1 MAGKVKLGAGLP
13 TRRARVRGLMFAIH
27 TRRRHRRL
35 RTGLLICLLLVA
47 GATVAPAMTVSAAST
62 KPRARVGR
70 VAPIGTFG
78 VGQIS
83 ETFIDPSRPTNPNGT
98 FPGAP
103 SRTLLTAIYYPT
115 TGPPT
120 DKPTLNAP
128 FNTAHGPYPLIL
140 FSHGVTA
147 RGVFYA
153 GVITKWASAGYVVVA
168 PDYPLSNTNAPGGV
182 DFGRGVADVKNQ
194 PADANFVISQVLKL
208 DKTNK
213 LVGGTVDQQH
223 LGAAGH
229 SLGAITTY
237 GLVYSACC
245 RDKRIDAAIEM
256 SGIPGVVEPA
266 TNYFQGDNTPLLAL
280 HGNADPIVP
289 YQADVNGF
297 ANAKPPKFFLT
308 FLGAGHVSPF
318 LGGTDV
324 QAVVLQKATVDFWN
338 RYLKSDA
345 AALGQL
351 KTDATVAGS
360 TTFQDDPGTATGL
373 RTKR

>member
-1 MAGKVKLGAGLP
+1 
-13 TRRARVRGLMFAIH
+13 MFAIQA
-27 TRRRHRRL
+27 RRRHRRIDAA
-35 RTGLLICLLLVA
+35 LLACLLL
-47 GATVAPAMTVSAAST
+47 GGGGTVVSATTAAAVST

-70 VAPIGTFG
+70 VAAIGTFG

-83 ETFIDPSRPTNPNGT
+83 ETFVDPSRPTNPNGT

-103 SRTLLTAIYYPT
+103 NRTLLTAIYYPT
-115 TGPPT
+115 TRPPT
-120 DKPTLNAP
+120 DKATPDAP

-140 FSHGVTA
+140 FSHGVLA

-182 DFGRGVADVKNQ
+182 DFGRGIADVKNQ
-194 PADANFVISQVLKL
+194 PADASFVISQVLKL
-208 DKTNK
+208 DKTKK
-213 LVGGTVDQQH
+213 LVGGTIDEQH

-245 RDKRIDAAIEM
+245 RDKRIDAAVEM
-256 SGIPGVVEPA
+256 SGFPALVEPPA
-266 TNYFQGDNTPLLAL
+266 NYFHGVNTPLLGL
-280 HGNADPIVP
+280 HGNADPLVP

-308 FLGAGHVSPF
+308 FLGGGHVSPF

-324 QAVVLQKATVDFWN
+324 PAVALQKTTVDFWD
-338 RYLKSDA
+338 RYLKGDA
-345 AALGQL
+345 AALGRL
-351 KTDATVAGS
+351 KADATVAGS
-360 TTFQDDPGTATGL
+360 TTFQDDPGPTTGH
-373 RTKR
+373 RTKP

>member
-1 MAGKVKLGAGLP
+1 MVAMP
-13 TRRARVRGLMFAIH
+13 SRRW
-27 TRRRHRRL
+27 HRRL
-35 RTGLLICLLLVA
+35 HATLLAGVLLVGG
-47 GATVAPAMTVSAAST
+47 GAIVAATPAAAST
-62 KPRARVGR
+62 TLSARSGR
-70 VAPIGTFG
+70 VASIGTFA

-83 ETFIDPSRPTNPNGT
+83 QTFVDPSRPTNPNGS
-98 FPGAP
+98 FPGAS

-115 TGPPT
+115 TGAPA
-120 DKPTLNAP
+120 DKATPDAA

-140 FSHGVTA
+140 FSHGVLA

-153 GVITKWASAGYVVVA
+153 SLLTKWASAGYIVVA

-194 PADANFVISQVLKL
+194 PADASFVISQVLKL
-208 DKTNK
+208 DKTKK

-245 RDKRIDAAIEM
+245 RDKRIDAAVEM
-256 SGIPGVVEPA
+256 SGIPAVVEPA
-266 TNYFQGDNTPLLAL
+266 ANYFHGVSTPLLAV

-289 YQADVNGF
+289 YQADVDGF

-308 FLGAGHVSPF
+308 FLGGGHVSPF
-318 LGGTDV
+318 LGGTGVD
-324 QAVVLQKATVDFWN
+324 ALALQKTTVDFWN
-338 RYLKSDA
+338 RYLKADA
-345 AALGQL
+345 PALAQL

-360 TTFQDDPGTATGL
+360 TTFQDDPGSTTAL
-373 RTKR
+373 HAKP

>member
-1 MAGKVKLGAGLP
+1 MVAMPA
-13 TRRARVRGLMFAIH
+13 RRW
-27 TRRRHRRL
+27 HRRL
-35 RTGLLICLLLVA
+35 HTSLVAGLLLVA
-47 GATVAPAMTVSAAST
+47 GAAVASATPAAVAST
-62 KPRARVGR
+62 TPRARSGR
-70 VAPIGTFG
+70 VASIGTFA

-83 ETFIDPSRPTNPNGT
+83 DTFVDPSRPTNPNGT
-98 FPGAP
+98 FPGAS

-115 TGPPT
+115 TGAPA
-120 DKPTLNAP
+120 DKATLNAP

-140 FSHGVTA
+140 FSHGVLA

-153 GVITKWASAGYVVVA
+153 GLLTKWASAGYIVVA

-194 PADANFVISQVLKL
+194 PADASFVISQVLKL
-208 DKTNK
+208 DKTKK

-237 GLVYSACC
+237 GLVYSGCC
-245 RDKRIDAAIEM
+245 RDKRIDAAVEM
-256 SGIPGVVEPA
+256 SGIPAVVEPA
-266 TNYFQGDNTPLLAL
+266 ANYFHGVNTPLLAV

-308 FLGAGHVSPF
+308 FLGGGHVSPF
-318 LGGTDV
+318 LGGTG
-324 QAVVLQKATVDFWN
+324 AAALALQKTTVDFWD
-338 RYLKSDA
+338 RYLKDDT

-351 KTDATVAGS
+351 KTDAAVPGS
-360 TTFQDDPGTATGL
+360 TTFQDDPGPTTASHA
-373 RTKR
+373 KP

>member
-1 MAGKVKLGAGLP
+1 MVAMP
-13 TRRARVRGLMFAIH
+13 SRRW
-27 TRRRHRRL
+27 HRRL
-35 RTGLLICLLLVA
+35 HATLLAGVLLVGG
-47 GATVAPAMTVSAAST
+47 GAIVAATPAAAST
-62 KPRARVGR
+62 TLSARSGR
-70 VAPIGTFG
+70 VASIGTFA

-83 ETFIDPSRPTNPNGT
+83 QTFVDPSRPTNPNGS
-98 FPGAP
+98 FPGAS
-103 SRTLLTAIYYPT
+103 SRTLLIAIYYPT
-115 TGPPT
+115 TGAPA
-120 DKPTLNAP
+120 DKATPDAA

-140 FSHGVTA
+140 FSHGVLA

-153 GVITKWASAGYVVVA
+153 SLLTKWASAGYIVVA

-194 PADANFVISQVLKL
+194 PADASFVISQVLKL
-208 DKTNK
+208 DKTKK

-245 RDKRIDAAIEM
+245 RDKRIDAAVEM
-256 SGIPGVVEPA
+256 SGIPAVVEPA
-266 TNYFQGDNTPLLAL
+266 ANYFHGVSTPLLAV

-289 YQADVNGF
+289 YQADVDGF

-308 FLGAGHVSPF
+308 FLGGGHVSPF
-318 LGGTDV
+318 LGGTGVD
-324 QAVVLQKATVDFWN
+324 ALALQKTTVDFWN
-338 RYLKSDA
+338 RYLKADA
-345 AALGQL
+345 PALAQL

-360 TTFQDDPGTATGL
+360 TTFQDDPGSTTASHA
-373 RTKR
+373 KP